1 MYRLPADMAA
11 LSHLFFLV
19 HLVVGGFLVWRRRR
33 TIGRRLAFAARGS
46 PTSRTDDGTPPG

>member
-33 TIGRRLAFAARGS
+33 TIGRRLAFAARGVAHVE
-46 PTSRTDDGTPPG
+46 D